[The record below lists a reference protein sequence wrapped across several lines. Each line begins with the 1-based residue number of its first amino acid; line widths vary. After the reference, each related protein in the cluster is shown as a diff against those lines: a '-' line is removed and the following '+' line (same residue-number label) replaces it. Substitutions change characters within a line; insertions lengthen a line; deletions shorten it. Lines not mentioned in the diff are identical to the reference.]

1 MYTGA
6 SVRHMANI
14 MGSLEVY
21 PEKMLANLYIQKTYV
36 LSEWLM
42 FKFAGALGKM
52 KAHEKLHHLFKAA
65 SSGERNMR
73 QIVLAD
79 TEIRP
84 LLSDDEISY
93 LEHPEKYIGHAE
105 KIADR
110 VIKQI
115 RTAQSSDPE
124 RIGFFS

>member
-1 MYTGA
+1 
-6 SVRHMANI
+6 
-14 MGSLEVY
+14 
-21 PEKMLANLYIQKTYV
+21 
-36 LSEWLM
+36 
-42 FKFAGALGKM
+42 
-52 KAHEKLHHLFKAA
+52 
-65 SSGERNMR
+65 MR

-84 LLSDDEISY
+84 LLTDDEISY

-105 KIADR
+105 EIADR